1 MAIFLDK
8 SDTVLRQIFGHF
20 WCCIFRVCLQ
30 LCENF
35 YLQRWFQMQQLFLQ
49 VCRNNTK
56 ICSRVKRWTFALIT
70 ITWATLTFSEIEGC
84 CAKYFC
90 EGALRCPDHFL
101 IFRGYSHHSTADRLK
116 RIFFK
121 CCGRDTP
128 YLSTKWAWVLSNG
141 MNTSETM
148 FETKRKKVPNV
159 V

>member
-90 EGALRCPDHFL
+90 EGALPRPFFNFQRLQSSFYSRYIKKNILQMLWTWHTISLYKMGMSIKQWYEHF
-101 IFRGYSHHSTADRLK
+101 
-116 RIFFK
+116 
-121 CCGRDTP
+121 RDN
-128 YLSTKWAWVLSNG
+128 LWD
-141 MNTSETM
+141 
-148 FETKRKKVPNV
+148 
-159 V
+159 